1 MPYLFLI
8 ALTLLPLSV
17 MKSDEKLLRKHE
29 LNYVVLFSIVLIFTF
44 FYGLR
49 YNVGIDYMT
58 YYRIAEQKIY
68 DLPLK
73 NKGELFEPAFR
84 FLYRTA
90 DFLSLP
96 PNTIFVFGGFVM
108 YIFLFY
114 GIQSYSKNLALSIF
128 IFFSSGL
135 FFFSLNEFRQFIAVC
150 IIFAGYRYCVSR
162 KFMRWCAIVF
172 LAYLFHH
179 SCLIAFPM
187 YFLSFIH
194 LTKRKI
200 NILIVVSLI
209 MKKIGALETLCL
221 ILSYLPGYFSNYAKV
236 LPYMITE
243 GSSGVIGYAYLLII
257 FLMANFPH
265 YAINSAEEEF
275 FFKLFLFSSFFQN
288 IFYNVY
294 MVGRLMEYFSI
305 SLLVIYPVFY
315 ERSKKK
321 MITYILFWGISSL
334 FLLNLSKYMFFPPAD
349 SLLHYQ
355 TVFSR

>member
-8 ALTLLPLSV
+8 ALTLLPLTV
-17 MKSDEKLLRKHE
+17 MKSDVKLLRKHE
-29 LNYVVLFSIVLIFTF
+29 LNYVILFSIILIFTF

-58 YYRIAEQKIY
+58 YYRNAEQKIY
-68 DLPLK
+68 DLPQK
-73 NKGELFEPAFR
+73 GTGELFEPAFR
-84 FLYRTA
+84 FLYRAA
-90 DFLSLP
+90 DFLALP
-96 PNTIFVFGGFVM
+96 PNTIFLFGGFVM
-108 YIFLFY
+108 YVFLFF
-114 GIQSYSKNLALSIF
+114 GIQAYSKNFAASLF

-135 FFFSLNEFRQFIAVC
+135 FFFSFNEFRQFIAVC

-162 KFMRWCAIVF
+162 KFIQWCAMVF

-179 SCLIAFPM
+179 SSLIAFPM

-221 ILSYLPGYFSNYAKV
+221 ILSYLPGYFRNYAKV

-243 GSSGVIGYAYLLII
+243 GSSGIIGYTYLLII
-257 FLMANFPH
+257 FLMANFSH
-265 YAINSAEEEF
+265 YAIKSSEENF
-275 FFKLFLFSSFFQN
+275 FFKLFIFSSFFQN

-294 MVGRLMEYFSI
+294 LVGRLMEYFSI
-305 SLLVIYPVFY
+305 SMLVIYPIFY

-321 MITYILFWGISSL
+321 MITYILFLGISSL
-334 FLLNLSKYMFFPPAD
+334 FLLNLLKYMFFPPAD